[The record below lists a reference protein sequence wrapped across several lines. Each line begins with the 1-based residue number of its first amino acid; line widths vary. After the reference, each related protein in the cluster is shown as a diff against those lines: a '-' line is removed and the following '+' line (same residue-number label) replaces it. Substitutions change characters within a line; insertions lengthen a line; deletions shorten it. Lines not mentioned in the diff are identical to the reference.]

1 MEYKCFNQIIQNEKV
16 MKYYEELQKCKHYLA
31 IMKNEM
37 VTGEQIQKIE
47 RFSNDLYS
55 EILVD
60 NPDIAVANTAK
71 QGNINPIE
79 NIKMNL
85 VALKKMLNECIVK
98 EGEKL
103 NGEE

>member
-1 MEYKCFNQIIQNEKV
+1 
-16 MKYYEELQKCKHYLA
+16 
-31 IMKNEM
+31 M
-37 VTGEQIQKIE
+37 VTGEQIQKLE

-60 NPDIAVANTAK
+60 NPDVAVANTAK